1 MSRPASNAAPEPTPR
16 LVFLMALSC
25 ALAVSAIYY
34 HQPLLPQ
41 IASTFGVT
49 VTDGNFIA
57 TVTQLGY
64 AAGLLLVVPLA
75 DSIQPRKLAS
85 LAITGNALAL
95 LACAWAPTFALLAIA
110 SAFVGMT
117 AITAQII
124 IPAASGSASA
134 ANRGR
139 IVGTLLGG
147 LSSGVLLARTLS
159 GLVGAHMGWRTMFVL
174 ASVVDAALLVVVA
187 RLPVST
193 ELSAIRYGDL
203 MHSLLVLVREEPRL
217 RASVAVGFL
226 TFAAFSA
233 FWASLAALLAQP
245 PYAYGPAA
253 VGAFGLVGLFG
264 LVASPRIGA
273 LVDRFET
280 RKVVSV
286 GAIFLVAA
294 FAVLAIGA
302 KHMAGLILSIILLD
316 LGSRASFI
324 ANQTRVQGLR
334 PNARSRLNT
343 VFMVSYFLGG
353 AAGAALGAYGAQHGG
368 WAGVAAV
375 GGLLG
380 FAALAISAVA
390 PGNAGAANMERQT
403 SS

>member
-1 MSRPASNAAPEPTPR
+1 
-16 LVFLMALSC
+16 MALSC

-49 VTDGNFIA
+49 ATDGNLIA
-57 TVTQLGY
+57 TVTQFGY

-85 LAITGNALAL
+85 LAISGNAVAL
-95 LACAWAPTFALLAIA
+95 QACAWAPTFTLLTIA

-159 GLVGAHMGWRTMFVL
+159 GFVGSHMGWRIMFLL
-174 ASVVDAALLVVVA
+174 ASTVDVALLVVVT
-187 RLPVST
+187 RLSVSAN
-193 ELSAIRYGDL
+193 LSAVRYSDL
-203 MHSLLVLVREEPRL
+203 MRSLLALVREEPRL
-217 RASVAVGFL
+217 RVSAAIGFL

-233 FWASLAALLAQP
+233 FWASLAALLTQP
-245 PYAYGPAA
+245 PYVYGPAA
-253 VGAFGLVGLFG
+253 VGAFGLVGLLG

-273 LVDRFET
+273 LVDRFGSH
-280 RKVVSV
+280 RVVSA
-286 GAIFLVAA
+286 GALCLVAA
-294 FAVLAIGA
+294 FAILSIGA
-302 KHMAGLILSIILLD
+302 KHIVTLIVSMVLLD
-316 LGSRASFI
+316 LGNRASFI
-324 ANQTRVQGLR
+324 ANQTRIYPLR
-334 PNARSRLNT
+334 PEARSRLNT
-343 VFMVSYFLGG
+343 VFMASYFLGG
-353 AAGAALGAYGAQHGG
+353 AAGAALGGYGAQHKG
-368 WAGVAAV
+368 WTGVAAV

-380 FAALAISAVA
+380 LAALAINALS
-390 PGNAGAANMERQT
+390 PGGASVNIGRRT
-403 SS
+403 CS

>member
-1 MSRPASNAAPEPTPR
+1 MSTPASHTAPAPTSR

-49 VTDGNFIA
+49 PTDGNLIA

-64 AAGLLLVVPLA
+64 AAGLLLIVPLA
-75 DSIQPRKLAS
+75 DSVQPRRLAS
-85 LAITGNALAL
+85 AAISVNAVAL
-95 LACAWAPTFALLAIA
+95 LACAWAPTFALLAVA
-110 SAFVGMT
+110 SALVGMT

-139 IVGTLLGG
+139 VVGTLLGG

-159 GLVGAHMGWRTMFVL
+159 GLVGAQMGWRAMFLL
-174 ASVVDAALLVVVA
+174 ASTVDVALLVVVT
-187 RLPVST
+187 RLPAST
-193 ELSAIRYGDL
+193 NLTTIRYGAL
-203 MHSLLVLVREEPRL
+203 MRSLLALIREEPRL
-217 RASVAVGFL
+217 RLAVASGFL

-233 FWASLAALLAQP
+233 FWSSLAALLAQP
-245 PYAYGPAA
+245 PYSYGPAA

-264 LVASPRIGA
+264 LVASPRLGA
-273 LVDRFET
+273 MADRFDT
-280 RKVVSV
+280 RKVISA
-286 GAIFLVAA
+286 GALGLVAA
-294 FAVLAIGA
+294 FALLALGA
-302 KHMAGLILSIILLD
+302 RHMAVLIACMLLLD
-316 LGSRASFI
+316 LGNRASFI
-324 ANQTRVQGLR
+324 ANQTRIYALR

-353 AAGAALGAYGAQHGG
+353 AAGAALGGYGTQHGG
-368 WAGVAAV
+368 WMGVAGV
-375 GGLLG
+375 GGMLG
-380 FAALAISAVA
+380 LAALAVGWLGARA
-390 PGNAGAANMERQT
+390 PAPSGAKLHT
-403 SS
+403 